1 MSVNNFAPK
10 LWNKAVLV
18 NAHANHVFGRVA
30 RCEIDAPI
38 KREGQSVHIS
48 GIGSIT
54 VGNYTGADMTMQSMR
69 NTGMDFTIDYA
80 KYINFMIDDV
90 DDMQANVKVF
100 GAASEEGSYALM
112 DESDNGLNTLMAAG
126 AGLST
131 TTDGTVDVTAIIS
144 GVAEMDL
151 ALKEAKVPKKSRWL
165 IIPNWAGTKLL
176 LAGVY
181 HAQDL
186 KGNINSFI
194 TNVLGIDIYESDNV
208 GQTAPLAGSYRS
220 VAFAEQILKTV
231 PFVPEKRFGDALKSL
246 YVYGYKV
253 IWPGE
258 LCLGNW
264 TEALDTVI

>member
-18 NAHANHVFGRVA
+18 NAHSNHVFGKVS
-30 RCEIDAPI
+30 RCVIDAPI
-38 KREGQSVHIS
+38 TREGQSVHIS

-54 VGNYTGADMTMQSMR
+54 VGDYTGKDMTMQALR
-69 NTGMDFTIDYA
+69 NTGMDFNIEYS

-90 DDMQANVKVF
+90 DKMQSNTKLF

-112 DESDNGLNTLMAAG
+112 DESDTGLNTLMAAG

-131 TTDGTVDVTAIIS
+131 ATVDDADVTTIIS
-144 GVAEMDL
+144 SVAEMDL
-151 ALKEAKVPKKSRWL
+151 ALKEAKVPKKSRWI

-181 HAQDL
+181 HANDL
-186 KGNINSFI
+186 KGNINGFV
-194 TNVLGIDIYESDNV
+194 TNVLGIDLYESDNV
-208 GQTAPLAGSYRS
+208 GQTAPLSGSYRA

-231 PFVPEKRFGDALKSL
+231 PFEPEKRFGDALKTL
-246 YVYGYKV
+246 YVYGYKI

-258 LCLGNW
+258 LCVGDW
-264 TEALDTVI
+264 EEHLDTVI

>member
-10 LWNKAVLV
+10 LWNKAVLT
-18 NAHANHVFGRVA
+18 NAHNEHVFGKVA

-38 KREGQSVHIS
+38 TKMGQSVHIS

-54 VGNYTGADMTMQSMR
+54 TAAYTGADITMQVTR

-80 KYINFMIDDV
+80 YYFDFMIDDI
-90 DDMQANVKVF
+90 DAMQSNVNIF
-100 GAASEEGSYALM
+100 NAAAKEGSYALK
-112 DESDNGLNTLMAAG
+112 DLSDSGLNTLMAAG

-131 TTDGTVDVTAIIS
+131 TTDGTVDTITIIS
-144 GVAEMDL
+144 GVAELDL
-151 ALKEAKVPKKSRWL
+151 ALKEAKVPKGQRWC
-165 IIPNWAGTKLL
+165 IIPHWAATKLV
-176 LAGVY
+176 LAGIV
-181 HAQDL
+181 HAMDL
-186 KGNINSFI
+186 KGNINGFM

-208 GQTAPLAGSYRS
+208 GATAPLAGSYRA
-220 VAFAEQILKTV
+220 VAFVEQILETV
-231 PFVPEKRFGDALKSL
+231 AFKPEKRFGDALKSL

-253 IWPGE
+253 IWPNE

>member
-18 NAHANHVFGRVA
+18 NAHNNHVFGKVA

-38 KREGQSVHIS
+38 TKEGQSVHIS

-54 VGNYTGADMTMQSMR
+54 VGDYT
-69 NTGMDFTIDYA
+69 
-80 KYINFMIDDV
+80 
-90 DDMQANVKVF
+90 MQANVKVF
-100 GAASEEGSYALM
+100 GAASEEASYALM
-112 DESDNGLNTLMAAG
+112 DTSDSGLNTLMAAG

-131 TTDGTVDVTAIIS
+131 SADGSVDVTTIIS

-181 HAQDL
+181 HANDL
-186 KGNINSFI
+186 KGNINGFI
-194 TNVLGIDIYESDNV
+194 TNVLGIDMYESDNV
-208 GQTAPLAGSYRS
+208 GATAPLAGSYRS
-220 VAFAEQILKTV
+220 VAFAEQILSSK
-231 PFVPEKRFGDALKSL
+231 PFEPEKRFGDALKTL

-258 LCLGNW
+258 LCVGDW

>member
-18 NAHANHVFGRVA
+18 NAHNVHVFGKVA

-38 KREGQSVHIS
+38 TKMGQSVHIS

-54 VGNYTGADMTMQSMR
+54 VNNYTGADMTMQVTR

-90 DDMQANVKVF
+90 DAMQSNVNVF
-100 GAASEEGSYALM
+100 NAASKEASYALK
-112 DESDNGLNTLMAAG
+112 DEADSGLNTLMAAN

-131 TTDGTVDVTAIIS
+131 DSDATMDTVTVIS
-144 GVAEMDL
+144 GIAEMDL
-151 ALKEAKVPKKSRWL
+151 ALKEAKVPKESRWM
-165 IIPNWAGTKLL
+165 IIPHWAGTKLL
-176 LAGVY
+176 LAGIV
-181 HAQDL
+181 HAMDL
-186 KGNINSFI
+186 KGNINGFI
-194 TNVLGIDIYESDNV
+194 TNVLGPDLYESDNV
-208 GQTAPLAGSYRS
+208 GATAPLAGSYRA
-220 VAFAEQILKTV
+220 VAFVEQILKTV
-231 PFVPEKRFGDALKSL
+231 PFQPEKRFGDALKSL

-253 IWPGE
+253 IWPNE
-258 LCLGNW
+258 LVLGSW

>member
-18 NAHANHVFGRVA
+18 NAHNVHVFGKVS

-38 KREGQSVHIS
+38 TKMGQSVHIS

-54 VGNYTGADMTMQSMR
+54 TAPYTGADITMQAVL

-80 KYINFMIDDV
+80 YYFDFMVDDV
-90 DDMQANVKVF
+90 DAMQANANVF
-100 GAASEEGSYALM
+100 DAASKEGSYALK
-112 DESDNGLNTLMAAG
+112 DVADSGLNTLMAAN

-131 TTDGTVDVTAIIS
+131 TTDATVDVTAIIS

-151 ALKEAKVPKKSRWL
+151 ALKEAKVPKENRWI
-165 IIPNWAGTKLL
+165 IIPHWAGTKLL

-181 HAQDL
+181 HAMDL
-186 KGNINSFI
+186 KGAINGFI
-194 TNVLGIDIYESDNV
+194 TNVLGIDLYESDNV
-208 GQTAPLAGSYRS
+208 GATAPLAGSYRA
-220 VAFAEQILKTV
+220 VAFAEQILETV
-231 PFVPEKRFGDALKSL
+231 PFKPEKRFGDALKSL

-253 IWPGE
+253 IWPNE
-258 LCLGNW
+258 LCLGSW

>member
-18 NAHANHVFGRVA
+18 NAHNNHVFGKVC

-54 VGNYTGADMTMQSMR
+54 VGTYTGADMTMQSLR
-69 NTGMDFTIDYA
+69 NTGMDFNIDQSR
-80 KYINFMIDDV
+80 YINFMIDDV
-90 DDMQANVKVF
+90 DAMQANVKVF
-100 GAASEEGSYALM
+100 ATASEEGSYALM
-112 DESDNGLNTLMAAG
+112 DESDSALNTLMAAG

-131 TTDGTVDVTAIIS
+131 SADANVDVTTIIS
-144 GVAEMDL
+144 GIAEMDL
-151 ALKEAKVPKKSRWL
+151 ALKEAHVPKKSRWCIL
-165 IIPNWAGTKLL
+165 PNWAGTKLL

-194 TNVLGIDIYESDNV
+194 TDVLGIDLYESDNV
-208 GQTAPLAGSYRS
+208 GATAPLAGSYRS
-220 VAFAEQILKTV
+220 TAFQEQILSTV

-258 LCLGNW
+258 LCVANW
-264 TEALDTVI
+264 TESLDTVI

>member
-1 MSVNNFAPK
+1 MAVNNFAPK

-18 NAHANHVFGRVA
+18 NSHNVHVFGRVS

-38 KREGQSVHIS
+38 TKYGQSVHIS

-54 VGNYTGADMTMQSMR
+54 VGDYTGADITMQAMR

-80 KYINFMIDDV
+80 KYIDFMIDDV
-90 DDMQANVKVF
+90 DAMQANVKLF
-100 GAASEEGSYALM
+100 GAATKEASYALK
-112 DESDNGLNTLMAAG
+112 DTSDSGLNTLMAAG

-151 ALKEAKVPKKSRWL
+151 ALKEAKVPKQSRWL
-165 IIPNWAGTKLL
+165 IMPHWAGTKLL

-181 HAQDL
+181 HADDL
-186 KGNINSFI
+186 KGNINGFV
-194 TNVLGIDIYESDNV
+194 TDVLGIDLYESDNV
-208 GQTAPLAGSYRS
+208 GATAPLAGSYRS
-220 VAFAEQILKTV
+220 VAFVEQILESV
-231 PFVPEKRFGDALKSL
+231 PFKPEKRFGDALKSL